1 MQAMTEATARRRLSI
16 ALRVVG
22 AVLMLAAEA
31 CVVLMLFGVE
41 MIPSIVLAVVLM
53 ATGVLMWRRGWQ
65 TGR

>member
-1 MQAMTEATARRRLSI
+1 VTDAATRKRMSI

-31 CVVLMLFGVE
+31 SVVLMLFGGE
-41 MIPSIVLAVVLM
+41 MIACIALAVVLM
-53 ATGVLMWRRGWQ
+53 TIGVVVWRRGWQ

>member
-1 MQAMTEATARRRLSI
+1 MTEATARRRLSI